1 MLGNLRY
8 QQYVFS
14 EHKLSTAA
22 IEYLNQTR
30 TSEPS
35 RAVGIHARTNIVAAE
50 VSMKMGC
57 TVTSESHA
65 ERSIATQFELDS
77 EILEYWDQPPSI
89 EVLKIDKRGSRRRTQ
104 YTPDFL
110 VLTTSGPVL
119 KEVKT
124 IEEAEKLVA
133 SDSKNWVKINSGYD
147 YIPARE
153 AFQLQY
159 GLRFEVVVVSRR
171 DQQIAENSR
180 ILLASQDIPQY
191 DPYLGLK
198 IEKLLTE
205 QSVWRL
211 DELVTELDL
220 PDYAAVI
227 QMIDVGRLAFDQASA
242 SLATPERCYVASN
255 PALLAG
261 ISRYESDA
269 LLSIQAT
276 DGMKPVATEF
286 MPGSRVAERIL
297 KRLERI
303 QSGERSSSI
312 RRWKA
317 QIAEGRK
324 KGLMPFQA
332 LVDADKNLV
341 GRSSKLAPEIKA
353 FLDYFIDNVALLM
366 RTESSLQI
374 YYEYCSQA
382 KEAHPGQSPVST
394 QTLYVRLAKIA
405 PELVGQA
412 KGGKRMALAMAAP
425 TDPTRRHLVPLLPWM
440 KASVDHYKVDL
451 FLVVFEDG
459 DNIYVARP
467 WLSVMIDVATSEVL
481 AFALSFQ
488 DPSRRSC
495 AKLIREC
502 VRRQGKLP
510 REILVD
516 HGSDFTSVYFRSLL
530 AHYRITHSLRP
541 AANPR
546 AGSEVERFFGEYRQ
560 QWLSQRLGFVS
571 GLKTLRAI
579 DGKYTP
585 DKFAVL
591 TVEDLYQELTT
602 FLSWRSSKPRGA
614 ASKSAS
620 VIYKDLIEK
629 FPFIPIKIEY
639 DDEFVLAT
647 SVESSE
653 YKIDFQRGIHIK
665 NLYYYCP
672 ELREL
677 QGVKSRAEVRIDPE
691 NPFVIYVRINGK
703 WCPAHNANYNRYVER
718 SLQKRIAEGI
728 LVYECSSMRR
738 KIGMDKGLDL
748 ALIRKNFDKSKEDN
762 ILIRDCDG
770 DLHQLK
776 ISEVNEQTCDEEEIF
791 NVREIPTESW

>member
-1 MLGNLRY
+1 
-8 QQYVFS
+8 
-14 EHKLSTAA
+14 
-22 IEYLNQTR
+22 
-30 TSEPS
+30 
-35 RAVGIHARTNIVAAE
+35 
-50 VSMKMGC
+50 MKMGC
-57 TVTSESHA
+57 TITSESHV
-65 ERSIATQFELDS
+65 ERSVATQFEIDPNV
-77 EILEYWDQPPSI
+77 LEFWEQPPII
-89 EVLKIDKRGSRRRTQ
+89 EIRKTDKRGSRRRRP
-104 YTPDFL
+104 YTADFL
-110 VLTTSGPVL
+110 VLSKTGPVVN
-119 KEVKT
+119 EIKT
-124 IEEAEKLVA
+124 LEEAENLVM
-133 SDSKNWVKINSGYD
+133 SEPRNWVKTEKGFD
-147 YIPARE
+147 FIPARE

-171 DQQIAENSR
+171 DQQIAENIR
-180 ILLASQDIPQY
+180 IQLAAQETPLY
-191 DPYLGLK
+191 DPYQGMK
-198 IEKLLTE
+198 TEKLLTE
-205 QSVWRL
+205 QPVWRL
-211 DELVTELDL
+211 DELASELDL
-220 PDYAAVI
+220 PDYTAVI
-227 QMIDVGRLAFDQASA
+227 QMIYVGRLAFDQASA

-276 DGMKPVATEF
+276 DGMKPIATEL
-286 MPGSRVAERIL
+286 MPSSGVAERVL
-297 KRLERI
+297 RRLQRI
-303 QSGERSSSI
+303 ESGEKSSSI

-317 QIAEGRK
+317 QIAKGHK
-324 KGLMPFQA
+324 KGLAPFQA
-332 LVDADKNLV
+332 LIDADKNLV
-341 GRSSKLAPEIKA
+341 GRSSKLTPEVKA

-374 YYEYCSQA
+374 YYEYCSEA
-382 KEAHPGQSPVST
+382 KEAHPDQAPVST
-394 QTLYVRLAKIA
+394 QTFYVRLAKIA

-412 KGGKRMALAMAAP
+412 KGGRRMALAMAAP
-425 TDPTRRHLVPLLPWM
+425 TDPNQRHLAPLLPWM
-440 KASVDHYKVDL
+440 KTSVDHYKVDL

-459 DNIYVARP
+459 DNIYVAKP
-467 WLSVMIDVATSEVL
+467 WLSLMIDVASSEVL

-502 VRRQGKLP
+502 VRRHGKLP

-541 AANPR
+541 VANPR

-560 QWLSQRLGFVS
+560 QWLSQRPGFVF

-585 DKFAVL
+585 DKFAAL
-591 TVEDLYQELTT
+591 TVEDAYQELAA

-639 DDEFVLAT
+639 DAEFVCAT
-647 SVESSE
+647 SVESSD

-665 NLYYYCP
+665 DLHYYCS

-677 QGVKSRAEVRIDPE
+677 QGVKTHAEVRIDPE
-691 NPFVIYVRINGK
+691 IPYVIYVRINGK
-703 WCPAHNANYNRYVER
+703 WCPAYNANYNRYVEW

-728 LVYECSSMRR
+728 LVYECSSIRR
-738 KIGMDKGLDL
+738 KVGMDKGLDL
-748 ALIRKNFDKSKEDN
+748 ALIRKDFDKSKEDN
-762 ILIRDCDG
+762 ILSRDSDFDG
-770 DLHQLK
+770 DLHRLK
-776 ISEVNEQTCDEEEIF
+776 ISEVNEKKCDDEEIF
-791 NVREIPTESW
+791 NVRDIPTESW